1 MVLLTKDTATTD
13 ILKVENLQMTGID
26 SENVEEVISE
36 NGGCLMSTFKEVM
49 ATFFAVF
56 GIIAIVGTVG
66 AVESD
71 QYMLALA
78 LFVMGT
84 TNMFLSIIC
93 QEK

>member
-1 MVLLTKDTATTD
+1 
-13 ILKVENLQMTGID
+13 
-26 SENVEEVISE
+26 
-36 NGGCLMSTFKEVM
+36 MSTFKEVM

-56 GIIAIVGTVG
+56 GNIPIVGTVG
-66 AVESD
+66 AVETD

>member
-1 MVLLTKDTATTD
+1 M
-13 ILKVENLQMTGID
+13 N
-26 SENVEEVISE
+26 
-36 NGGCLMSTFKEVM
+36 TFKEVM

-66 AVESD
+66 AVETD
-71 QYMLALA
+71 QWMLALA

-84 TNMFLSIIC
+84 STMFLSIMC

>member
-1 MVLLTKDTATTD
+1 MNK
-13 ILKVENLQMTGID
+13 
-26 SENVEEVISE
+26 
-36 NGGCLMSTFKEVM
+36 FKEIM

-66 AVESD
+66 AVETD
-71 QYMLALA
+71 QYILALA

-93 QEK
+93 QEKQ

>member
-1 MVLLTKDTATTD
+1 
-13 ILKVENLQMTGID
+13 
-26 SENVEEVISE
+26 
-36 NGGCLMSTFKEVM
+36 M

-66 AVESD
+66 AVETD

-78 LFVMGT
+78 LFVMWT

>member
-1 MVLLTKDTATTD
+1 
-13 ILKVENLQMTGID
+13 
-26 SENVEEVISE
+26 
-36 NGGCLMSTFKEVM
+36 MSTFKEGM
-49 ATFFAVF
+49 ATFVAVF

-66 AVESD
+66 AVETD